1 MKKPSVFII
10 FLTVFIDLIGFGI
23 VLPLLPIFA
32 KNFHATGFVI
42 GALMASFSAM
52 QFFFAP
58 LWGRLS
64 DRVGRRPVLLVS
76 TAGAA
81 ASYAIFAI
89 GSGMS
94 GQAGLA
100 RHSGTNCKNRVGSRC
115 AGRAHQQD
123 RATTNAVRQPAPKRG
138 EEKLHGGKRRHQ
150 RADDETGGVKILGE
164 DRQERQH
171 DAKADQINEDGQKDD
186 EYRWLFHSSNQTS

>member
-32 KNFHATGFVI
+32 KNFNASGFVI

-81 ASYAIFAI
+81 VSYAIFAL
-89 GSGMS
+89 GSGLT
-94 GQAGLA
+94 GQLALVVLLVSRMFAG
-100 RHSGTNCKNRVGSRC
+100 
-115 AGRAHQQD
+115 
-123 RATTNAVRQPAPKRG
+123 
-138 EEKLHGGKRRHQ
+138 
-150 RADDETGGVKILGE
+150 
-164 DRQERQH
+164 
-171 DAKADQINEDGQKDD
+171 
-186 EYRWLFHSSNQTS
+186 